1 MLVIKTYDFNTQIGQ
16 NIWQQDAVMLTRI
29 TRNLYWWVKVNFTVI
44 LVISIFHEKVYIS
57 QVDLFATWF
66 ICVLYMIDFSI
77 SQGIEHSWSSLQV
90 IINRTNQDGIKE
102 KVFVNE
108 NIVVETCTIVETE
121 DIDIEIEVECR
132 LAFPSY
138 GNASSDVKSA
148 TNSLNGRE
156 FVETIYRFYVEI
168 VHWRRNLFKLSSGNA
183 AKMFKQELT
192 KWLEHFNCDSEYNF
206 ITLKVYMVLP

>member
-1 MLVIKTYDFNTQIGQ
+1 MKKFISHRLTCSQHGSYVYF
-16 NIWQQDAVMLTRI
+16 IW
-29 TRNLYWWVKVNFTVI
+29 
-44 LVISIFHEKVYIS
+44 SIFQS
-57 QVDLFATWF
+57 LR
-66 ICVLYMIDFSI
+66 VLNILEAHCKFK
-77 SQGIEHSWSSLQV
+77 QV

-108 NIVVETCTIVETE
+108 NIVVGTCTIVESE

-138 GNASSDVKSA
+138 RNASGDVKSA

-156 FVETIYRFYVEI
+156 FVKTIYRFYVEI

-192 KWLEHFNCDSEYNF
+192 KWLEHFNCDSEHNS

>member
-1 MLVIKTYDFNTQIGQ
+1 M
-16 NIWQQDAVMLTRI
+16 
-29 TRNLYWWVKVNFTVI
+29 NFTVI

-66 ICVLYMIDFSI
+66 ICVLYMIDF
-77 SQGIEHSWSSLQV
+77 QSLRVLNILEAHCKFKQV

-108 NIVVETCTIVETE
+108 NIVVETCTIVESE

-138 GNASSDVKSA
+138 RNASGDVKSA

-192 KWLEHFNCDSEYNF
+192 KWLEHFNCDSEYNS